1 LIEVIGRAGHTINW
15 RTCCTVVEV
24 S

>member
-15 RTCCTVVEV
+15 RTCYTVVEV